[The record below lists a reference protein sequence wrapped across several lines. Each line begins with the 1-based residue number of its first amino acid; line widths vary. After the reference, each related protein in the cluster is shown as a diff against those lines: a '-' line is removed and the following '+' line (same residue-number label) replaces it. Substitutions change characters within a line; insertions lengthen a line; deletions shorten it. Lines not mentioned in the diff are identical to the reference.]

1 MSTTKKPMY
10 RSDKLLY
17 YSLLPFAAIVIATF
31 IMLFIVLGYVSA
43 PAIRRYGIKLFT
55 TVKWAPN
62 EVNPSR
68 SVYGLLAPIFGTLV
82 SSIIAV
88 LLALPVTVSIILVI
102 EEYAP
107 EKLREIIGSI
117 IEVMAGI
124 PTIVY
129 GLWGL
134 EVLAPFLRE
143 HVYSPLYQFLD
154 FIPLF
159 SCKPVTGFNLLT
171 AGILLSI
178 MILPYMVAIARD
190 AYRSIP
196 LTYKEA
202 ALAIGATRYEYA
214 KIMMGLARPGLIAAA
229 LLGFGRAAGETVAV
243 ALVVGNAPLVSTC
256 LFKPAYT
263 ISSLIANQFSMAPL
277 YPYMLNVLFTGGL
290 ILLLIGMAANTI
302 AVIMIERAR
311 KRLG

>member
-1 MSTTKKPMY
+1 MSTTKPMY

-17 YSLLPFAAIVIATF
+17 YSLLPFAAVVIAAF
-31 IMLFIVLGYVSA
+31 IMLFVVLGYVSA
-43 PAIRRYGIKLFT
+43 PALRRYGISLFT
-55 TVKWAPN
+55 TTKWAPN
-62 EVNPSR
+62 EANPSK
-68 SVYGLLAPIFGTLV
+68 SVYGLLAPLFGTLV
-82 SSIIAV
+82 SSVIAV
-88 LLALPVTVSIILVI
+88 LLALPVTVSIVLVI

-107 EKLREIIGSI
+107 ERLRELIGSV
-117 IEVMAGI
+117 IEVMAGL

-143 HVYSPLYQFLD
+143 HIYSPLHQLLG

-159 SCKPVTGFNLLT
+159 SCKPITGFNLAT

-178 MILPYMVAIARD
+178 MILPYMVAVARD

-196 LTYKEA
+196 FTYKEA

-214 KIMMGLARPGLIAAA
+214 KIMMGLAKPGIIAAA

-243 ALVVGNAPLVSTC
+243 ALVVGNVPLVSGC

-277 YPYMLNVLFTGGL
+277 YPYMMSVLFTGGL
-290 ILLLIGMAANTI
+290 VLLLIGMAANTV
-302 AVIMIERAR
+302 AVIMIARAR